1 VGVTAASHVAL
12 QTPQQTVDSGVSNQ
26 LNYVGGL
33 EYAVSPRLT
42 VLGDVIGRTFIN
54 TLRLEDVTQ
63 AHAFQQ
69 GAAAP
74 IETTM
79 VTATGLAPGNLTSV
93 LATGG
98 VKFNVSGTLLIS
110 AHLIASINSA
120 GLKRSVS
127 PVLGFEYSF

>member
-1 VGVTAASHVAL
+1 MGFTAGSHVGL

-42 VLGDVIGRTFIN
+42 VLGDVIRRTFIN
-54 TLRLEDVTQ
+54 TLRLQDVTETHQ
-63 AHAFQQ
+63 FQQ
-69 GAAAP
+69 GATAP
-74 IETTM
+74 IETTA
-79 VTATGLAPGNLTSV
+79 VTATGVAPGNLTSV

-98 VKFNVSGTLLIS
+98 VKFNVTGTLLIS
-110 AHLIASINSA
+110 AHLIGSINSA